1 MWVCGARD
9 RGVVCIFCP
18 YNMAVLS
25 KLFFYELKREKSGMI
40 SVPGKIVQISDSLL
54 EKFTEELIKA
64 CFMLWAF
71 SN

>member
-1 MWVCGARD
+1 MCGTGG
-9 RGVVCIFCP
+9 RGVICIFCP
-18 YNMAVLS
+18 YNMGVLS

-40 SVPGKIVQISDSLL
+40 SVPAKIVHISDTLL

-71 SN
+71 SK